1 MGFLEVLSQFF
12 NFIISFLP
20 RYTIVKTTH
29 AGVKFVRG
37 NNVVELNSS
46 NGIYFPVFSRSRL
59 IDFQKSGIHIYWPIV
74 TEVIQVPIKRQ
85 TTKLDKQILT
95 TKDNQTILVAG
106 IVVYEVDD
114 VTKLLTETWDYDDT
128 IKDYATVCIQKTI
141 TTNNFSDIQN
151 INLNEELRKNLKPFG
166 IKVIRVNLCD
176 CATGRALLH
185 MGINHETN
193 IFNGVVNE

>member
-1 MGFLEVLSQFF
+1 MGILEIISQFF

-20 RYTIVKTTH
+20 RYTIIKTTH
-29 AGVKFVRG
+29 GGVKFVGG
-37 NNVVELNSS
+37 NIVTELSSS
-46 NGIYFPVFSRSRL
+46 NGIFFPVFCRRWL
-59 IDFQKSGIHIYWPIV
+59 IKFRKTGIHVYWPIV

-95 TKDNQTILVAG
+95 TKDDHTVLVAG

-141 TTNNFSDIQN
+141 TTNNFKDIQS

-185 MGINHETN
+185 MGVNNETN
-193 IFNGVVNE
+193 VYNGAVHE